1 MKEKVKWYGVVSGCV
16 FLVVSTYLDVKIV
29 FEDNRIAILLLL
41 TSIISALS
49 TLVFGLMSLPRWQSF
64 FAIAVFG
71 YALYWF
77 TQPAHGIPQVGTL
90 RLITNDI
97 K

>member
-16 FLVVSTYLDVKIV
+16 FLVVSTKLHVKYV
-29 FEDNRIAILLLL
+29 FEDTRIANFLLL
-41 TSIISALS
+41 TSIISALL
-49 TLVFGLMSLPRWQSF
+49 TMVFGLMSLPRWQSF

-77 TQPAHGIPQVGTL
+77 TQPAYAIP
-90 RLITNDI
+90 
-97 K
+97 